1 MIEFYSDNTM
11 TTRKKKIALL
21 GVTGSIGQ
29 SSCAV
34 IDNYS
39 ERFETTLVAAR
50 SSISKLAES
59 AARLNASIAVTTDC
73 TKTAELSAALP
84 GNIRCASGME
94 TIIDTVTSNAVDIVL
109 CAIIGTAGIRP
120 VLAAIEAGKTIALAS
135 KEVMVTSGDL
145 VNAALKANPQ
155 AKLIPVDSEHSGVF
169 QLLSGRTP
177 EEIDT
182 ICLTASGGP
191 FRTWDAE
198 RIANATLVDAL
209 KHPTWQMGQKIT
221 IDSASMMNKALEL
234 LEAKYLFHRYNA
246 KLDVLVHPQSA
257 VHALIGFNDGSI
269 LAQCSCPDMKLP
281 IAYALNYPERI
292 AFPGKQL
299 KLAELKTL
307 EFFAPDRKKFPAFD
321 FADAALAAGGT
332 LPCAMNAANEV
343 AVERFCRG
351 EIKFGDIYKI
361 ISAVMD
367 KWHNEAQ
374 ISLEQ
379 LENADQEARC
389 KAREVTL

>member
-1 MIEFYSDNTM
+1 M

-29 SSCAV
+29 NACAV
-34 IDNYS
+34 VSSYS
-39 ERFETTLVAAR
+39 DRFETTLVAAR
-50 SSISKLAES
+50 NSIPLLAKS
-59 AARLNASIAVTTDC
+59 AAYLNASIAVTTDR
-73 TKTAELSAALP
+73 TREPELAAALP
-84 GNIRCASGME
+84 AHIRSASGMDA
-94 TIIDTVTSNAVDIVL
+94 IIETVTSDAVDIVL
-109 CAIIGTAGIRP
+109 CAIVGTAGIRP

-135 KEVMVTSGDL
+135 KEVMVASGEL

-177 EEIDT
+177 EEVNS

-191 FRTWDAE
+191 FRTWDTE
-198 RIANATLVDAL
+198 KIANVTLADAL

-246 KLDVLVHPQSA
+246 KLDVLIHPQSA
-257 VHALIGFNDGSI
+257 VHALIEFNDGSL
-269 LAQCSCPDMKLP
+269 LAQCGYPDMKLP
-281 IAYALNYPERI
+281 IAYALNYPERL
-292 AFPGKQL
+292 AFSGTQL

-307 EFFAPDRKKFPAFD
+307 EFYAPDRKKFPAFD

-332 LPCAMNAANEV
+332 LPCAMNAANEI

-361 ISAVMD
+361 ISSVMET
-367 KWHNEAQ
+367 WHNEAQ

-379 LENADQEARC
+379 LENADEEARC
-389 KAREVTL
+389 KARKVI